1 MNQLTQNDTA
11 MDSEIISDMFPSAE
25 IMRRLALND
34 SGFVFDPVNG
44 RSFSA
49 NAVGLYV
56 LRFLQHSSNANAL
69 LDAIEGDFEVTRA
82 VAQRDIADFSGQ
94 LRKFLS

>member
-1 MNQLTQNDTA
+1 MKQTMQKDA
-11 MDSEIISDMFPSAE
+11 AISNEMFPSQE
-25 IMRRLALND
+25 VMRRLALND

-56 LRFLQHSSNANAL
+56 LRFLQVNSDVKAL
-69 LDAIEGDFEVTRA
+69 LVAIDRDFEVTRS
-82 VAQRDIADFSGQ
+82 VAERDVAEFSGQ

>member
-1 MNQLTQNDTA
+1 MKQTMQKDA
-11 MDSEIISDMFPSAE
+11 AISSEMFPSQDV
-25 IMRRLALND
+25 MNRLALND
-34 SGFVFDPVNG
+34 SGFVFDPLNG

-56 LRFLQHSSNANAL
+56 LRFLQVSRDVKAL
-69 LDAIEGDFEVTRA
+69 LVAIDRDFEVARS
-82 VAQRDIADFSGQ
+82 VAERDVAEFAGQ